1 MKTTMI
7 RSKVKYEKVSPDDG
21 YIDAQVCSSVSIN
34 THIEPFRLIST
45 PPLMDEV
52 PENLTPKKQKI
63 KVPTQN
69 TPQIQGKFFT
79 PTQKKGPF
87 CTVSLL
93 SLIHI

>member
-34 THIEPFRLIST
+34 TYAYWAIPFNIHT
-45 PPLMDEV
+45 PLMDEV

-63 KVPTQN
+63 NVPTQN
-69 TPQIQGKFFT
+69 IPQI
-79 PTQKKGPF
+79 
-87 CTVSLL
+87 
-93 SLIHI
+93 